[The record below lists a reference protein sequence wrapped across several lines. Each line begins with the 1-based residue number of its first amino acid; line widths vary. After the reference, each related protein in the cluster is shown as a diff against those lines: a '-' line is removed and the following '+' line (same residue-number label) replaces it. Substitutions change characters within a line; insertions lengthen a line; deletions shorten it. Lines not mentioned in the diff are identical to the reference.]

1 MNSSV
6 TKKCFKSQRLKL
18 LRSFF
23 RLYFCCLLDQDIKGQ
38 CRQKNWVVLRWFLPY
53 FKEKEN
59 CVIFFL
65 FRLWST
71 PDLPHRKFS
80 YLLIAIGLAS
90 GGEGTLVKKKTINKR
105 VTDIDVVN
113 EYRNLFLSIYA
124 SVFNEAGVPF
134 WKLHISVKLKFQLLA
149 WWKKLSF
156 VRRP

>member
-1 MNSSV
+1 MPSGVRCQSSYSS
-6 TKKCFKSQRLKL
+6 CLDYGL
-18 LRSFF
+18 L
-23 RLYFCCLLDQDIKGQ
+23 LIYLTG
-38 CRQKNWVVLRWFLPY
+38 
-53 FKEKEN
+53 
-59 CVIFFL
+59 
-65 FRLWST
+65 
-71 PDLPHRKFS
+71 KFS

-113 EYRNLFLSIYA
+113 EYRNLFLSLLSVYA

-156 VRRP
+156 VRRPWYVKSLNAREYLVKVKSTFYHLLVSIVVVVLFLS